1 MSISIRELTKRFHVK
16 RGREFR
22 PTEMTAL
29 DRVNL
34 QIAPGEFIS
43 LIGASGC
50 GKTTLLRMIAGL
62 VPADTGS
69 IIVADKPVL
78 APRRDLCMVFQAASL
93 LPWRT
98 VLENVALPLE
108 LDGVP
113 RAERHDAARAMIE
126 LVGLAEF
133 ETHLPHELSGGMQQ
147 RVGIAR
153 GLVRKPAVLLMDE
166 PFGALDAQTRED
178 LQSDLLRIW
187 HETGCTIVFVTH
199 SIDEA
204 LILSDRI
211 VVLKPR
217 PGRVNQIVSTPFVD
231 DRMTFDVRSHP
242 AYADSRAGLRALL
255 TCTEAT
261 A

>member
-1 MSISIRELTKRFHVK
+1 MSITISDLTKRFKVNKGNDHA
-16 RGREFR
+16 
-22 PTEMTAL
+22 PLEMTAL

-34 QIAPGEFIS
+34 RIDPGEFVS

-62 VPADTGS
+62 VPADGGR
-69 IIVADKPVL
+69 IVVADLPVL

-98 VLENVALPLE
+98 VLENVAFPLE
-108 LDGVP
+108 LDGVSQ
-113 RAERHDAARAMIE
+113 AERHKAARAMIE
-126 LVGLAEF
+126 LVGLGEF
-133 ETHLPHELSGGMQQ
+133 ESHLPHELSGGMQQ

-153 GLVRKPAVLLMDE
+153 GLVRKPTVLLMDE
-166 PFGALDAQTRED
+166 PFGALDAQTREV

-187 HETGCTIVFVTH
+187 NETKCTVVFVTH

-204 LILSDRI
+204 LMLSDRI

-217 PGRVNQIVSTPFVD
+217 PGRINQIVETPFGQE
-231 DRMTFDVRSHP
+231 RLRCDVRTHP
-242 AYADSRAGLRALL
+242 AYAASRANLRALL
-255 TCTEAT
+255 ATEAT